1 MDPQCINPCIQL
13 WPCLVLHTYA
23 AASTWHVCAH
33 FYIWRCNSLETTCQV
48 LWPKRLYQQSV
59 TWVLLKTIERRSS
72 SSSSFVTV
80 YCSRTA
86 RKPMDRERNRVVRQQ
101 RKGDMKKRAV
111 GYEDPAKPVWVSAP
125 FIAVA
130 ATTAFLIAGHLLS
143 RRPGVQLSPF
153 HLNPKSLRPKLIEK
167 FADQKKQKNE
177 RSPRF
182 FGSSSQSLLFDFLIY

>member
-1 MDPQCINPCIQL
+1 
-13 WPCLVLHTYA
+13 
-23 AASTWHVCAH
+23 
-33 FYIWRCNSLETTCQV
+33 
-48 LWPKRLYQQSV
+48 
-59 TWVLLKTIERRSS
+59 LLKTIERRSS

-143 RRPGVQLSPF
+143 RRPGVPVEMEETEV
-153 HLNPKSLRPKLIEK
+153 KE
-167 FADQKKQKNE
+167 E
-177 RSPRF
+177 REPIIV
-182 FGSSSQSLLFDFLIY
+182 LLFQVVTTTTIIR

>member
-1 MDPQCINPCIQL
+1 
-13 WPCLVLHTYA
+13 
-23 AASTWHVCAH
+23 
-33 FYIWRCNSLETTCQV
+33 
-48 LWPKRLYQQSV
+48 
-59 TWVLLKTIERRSS
+59 LLKTIERRSS

-167 FADQKKQKNE
+167 FADQKRKKMREAPDFWFFFPISAFLFSDILRRVFVCRQVSRWRWRRQKSRRRGN
-177 RSPRF
+177 
-182 FGSSSQSLLFDFLIY
+182 Q

>member
-1 MDPQCINPCIQL
+1 
-13 WPCLVLHTYA
+13 
-23 AASTWHVCAH
+23 
-33 FYIWRCNSLETTCQV
+33 
-48 LWPKRLYQQSV
+48 
-59 TWVLLKTIERRSS
+59 LLKTIERRSS

-153 HLNPKSLRPKLIEK
+153 PLNPKSLRPKLIEK
-167 FADQKKQKNE
+167 FADQKRKKKREAPDFWFFFPISAFLFSDILRRVFVCRQASRWRWRRQKSRRRGN
-177 RSPRF
+177 
-182 FGSSSQSLLFDFLIY
+182 Q

>member
-1 MDPQCINPCIQL
+1 
-13 WPCLVLHTYA
+13 
-23 AASTWHVCAH
+23 
-33 FYIWRCNSLETTCQV
+33 
-48 LWPKRLYQQSV
+48 
-59 TWVLLKTIERRSS
+59 LLKTIERRSS

-111 GYEDPAKPVWVSAP
+111 GYEDPAKPVWASAP

-153 HLNPKSLRPKLIEK
+153 PLNPKSLRPKLIEK
-167 FADQKKQKNE
+167 FADQKRQKNE

-182 FGSSSQSLLFDFLIY
+182 LVLLPNLCFLIF